1 MVVYDLRCP
10 QEHVFEAWFRDSA
23 GYEKQRA
30 QRKVTC
36 PECGSTKIER
46 APMAPAVST
55 RSEAPPREAP
65 QHVREVMTMLREL
78 RAEVERT
85 SEYVGDR
92 FPEEARRIHHGESD
106 KTAIYGEATREEA
119 EALADEGIAIAS
131 IPWVPKT
138 DA

>member
-10 QEHVFEAWFRDSA
+10 DAHVFEAWFRDSA

-30 QRKVTC
+30 QRKVVC
-36 PECGSTKIER
+36 PECGSTRIER

-65 QHVREVMTMLREL
+65 KHVREVMTMLREL

-119 EALADEGIAIAS
+119 EALADEGIEIAA